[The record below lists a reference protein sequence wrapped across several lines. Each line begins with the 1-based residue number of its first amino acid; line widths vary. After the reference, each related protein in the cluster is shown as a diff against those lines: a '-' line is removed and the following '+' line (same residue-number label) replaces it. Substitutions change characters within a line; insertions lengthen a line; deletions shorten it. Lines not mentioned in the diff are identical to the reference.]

1 MDIKQIKKI
10 CSNCKLKK
18 ALQRGKTVCADT
30 ECEYEYGNEYD
41 LDLNWG
47 PRQDL
52 CEVIL
57 T

>member
-1 MDIKQIKKI
+1 MK
-10 CSNCKLKK
+10 
-18 ALQRGKTVCADT
+18 GETVCADK
-30 ECEYEYGNEYD
+30 ECEYEYGDEYD

-57 T
+57 NAET